1 MNVQL
6 RQRGLNA
13 HKLAG
18 LAGFFILASSLGSL
32 MVRPTDTGY
41 VDAGLGLLTVG
52 IVMEV
57 ISWCAIPLVAWLYTW
72 AIKRGINRWRL
83 AAWTFVI
90 AAVSEVPYDLALD
103 RRAWSTESQNPA
115 WVLLVALVV
124 LAAIDITAQLSTAL
138 RWAVM
143 LGVTLA
149 AVFWIVALSLG
160 TRLGILPMGIALL
173 GFVIIFYLFWGAE
186 NRMMY
191 SAGAFGAAMFISPA
205 LGTVFLHYRQPLLDQ
220 EGTLPA
226 AWVPWAYPAILLF
239 TGLIATVLL

>member
-149 AVFWIVALSLG
+149 AVFWIGALSLG

-226 AWVPWAYPAILLF
+226 AWVPWAYPVILLF

>member
-72 AIKRGINRWRL
+72 AIKRGINRWRF

-226 AWVPWAYPAILLF
+226 AWVPWAYPVILLF

>member
-72 AIKRGINRWRL
+72 AIKRGVNRWRL

-138 RWAVM
+138 RWAAM

-191 SAGAFGAAMFISPA
+191 SAGAFGAAMFISLA

-226 AWVPWAYPAILLF
+226 AWVPWTYPVILLF